1 MNLLRSFFVN
11 IITGKGGDSLV
22 LAFVRVV
29 TILIGIAIT
38 SILSHG
44 LDLNT
49 YGIYS
54 QGNLLVSTLTS
65 ISILGFTDG
74 TNYFY
79 NKRISEEKKI
89 QYINTLFS
97 IQLIIGL
104 VLAIS
109 VIFFQ
114 DLIFFY
120 FKSDAIQPFLIY
132 ICLRPML
139 NNFLPMLQVLYVS
152 NGKAKIIAARNFLIS
167 VAKVVGVII
176 TVYVTYDLASI
187 FAVLFLMDLISVV
200 YFWID
205 FSRYDF
211 LIKPWKL
218 SMRLLG
224 EIFSFCLPMG
234 VYIMLNSL
242 CRECDKLVISRLGNS
257 EELAIYSNS
266 ALPLPIDLIVS
277 SVLTIIIPVITRL
290 YNAGNY
296 QGANEAFKSYL
307 SIGYLS
313 TFILGGA
320 CILLSKELILFLY
333 GDKYLDGLPV
343 FVIYLFV
350 DILKF
355 ANVSL
360 IMSISGKSKVL
371 VKLSLA
377 LLCSNI
383 VLNVVG
389 YYIMGMVGPAIS
401 TLIVTLFSV
410 VFLLVYGAKELHTS
424 ILKLFDLRIFF
435 IFVFKMALVF
445 ALCVIFKSVLSIFSL
460 PNFAVICSLGVI
472 FISISFF
479 ANRKHILKT
488 FFSINRMEG

>member
-1 MNLLRSFFVN
+1 MIYSF
-11 IITGKGGDSLV
+11 TR
-22 LAFVRVV
+22 LA
-29 TILIGIAIT
+29 TTLIGIITT

-44 LDLNT
+44 LSLSD
-49 YGIYS
+49 YGVYS
-54 QGNLLVSTLTS
+54 QGNLVVSVLTS
-65 ISILGFTDG
+65 ISILGFSDG

-79 NKRISEEKKI
+79 NKRVSEDKKI
-89 QYINTLFS
+89 QYINSLFS
-97 IQLIIGL
+97 TQLIIGL
-104 VLAIS
+104 VLAAA
-109 VIFFQ
+109 VIIFQ
-114 DLIFFY
+114 DSIFFY

-152 NGKAKIIAARNFLIS
+152 NGKAKIIAVRNFLIS
-167 VAKVVGVII
+167 VVKVVGVII
-176 TVYVTYDLASI
+176 TVYVTRDLATI
-187 FAVLFLMDLISVV
+187 FTIIFLMDLISVV

-205 FSRYDF
+205 FGRYDF

-218 SMRLLG
+218 SIPLLR

-234 VYIMLNSL
+234 VYVMLNSL

-266 ALPLPIDLIVS
+266 ALPLPVDLIVS
-277 SVLTIIIPVITRL
+277 SVLTILIPVITRL

-296 QGANEAFKSYL
+296 QGASGAFKSYL

-410 VFLLVYGAKELHTS
+410 VFLLVYGAKELHTA

>member
-1 MNLLRSFFVN
+1 MIKKIFSYLKGYSGDALIYSF
-11 IITGKGGDSLV
+11 TR
-22 LAFVRVV
+22 LA
-29 TILIGIAIT
+29 TTLIGIITT

-44 LDLNT
+44 LSLSD
-49 YGIYS
+49 YGVYS
-54 QGNLLVSTLTS
+54 QGNLVVSVLTS
-65 ISILGFTDG
+65 ISILGFSDG

-79 NKRISEEKKI
+79 NKRVSEDKKI
-89 QYINTLFS
+89 QYINSLFS
-97 IQLIIGL
+97 TQLIIGL
-104 VLAIS
+104 VLAAA
-109 VIFFQ
+109 VIIFQ
-114 DLIFFY
+114 DSIFFY

-152 NGKAKIIAARNFLIS
+152 NGKAKIIAVRNFLIS
-167 VAKVVGVII
+167 VVKVVGVII
-176 TVYVTYDLASI
+176 TVYVTRDLATI
-187 FAVLFLMDLISVV
+187 FTIIFLMDLISVV

-205 FSRYDF
+205 FGRYDF

-218 SMRLLG
+218 SIPLLR

-234 VYIMLNSL
+234 VYVMLNSL

-266 ALPLPIDLIVS
+266 ALPLPVDLIVS
-277 SVLTIIIPVITRL
+277 SVLTILIPVITRL

-296 QGANEAFKSYL
+296 QGASGAFKSYL

-424 ILKLFDLRIFF
+424 ILKLFDLRTFF
-435 IFVFKMALVF
+435 PFVFKMALVF
-445 ALCVIFKSVLSIFSL
+445 ALCVIFKSVLAIFSL
-460 PNFAVICSLGVI
+460 PNFAVICLLGVI
-472 FISISFF
+472 FVSISFF
-479 ANRKHILKT
+479 ANRKQILKT

>member
-1 MNLLRSFFVN
+1 MKLKASFTD
-11 IITGKGGDSLV
+11 IIKGKGGDSLV
-22 LAFVRVV
+22 LAFVRIV
-29 TILIGIAIT
+29 TTLIGIATT

-44 LDLNT
+44 LDLST
-49 YGIYS
+49 YGTYS
-54 QGNLLVSTLTS
+54 QGNLLISALTS

-79 NKRISEEKKI
+79 NKQVAEKKKI
-89 QYINTLFS
+89 QYVNTLFA
-97 IQLIIGL
+97 IQLVIGV
-104 VLAIS
+104 VLAAF
-109 VIFFQ
+109 VIIFQ
-114 DLIFFY
+114 DFIFLY
-120 FKSDAIQPFLIY
+120 FKSRAIHAFLIY
-132 ICLRPML
+132 ICFRPML
-139 NNFLPMLQVLYVS
+139 NNFLPMLQVLYIS
-152 NGKAKIIAARNFLIS
+152 NGKTKIIAVRNFIIS
-167 VAKVVGVII
+167 VVKVVGVII
-176 TVYVTYDLASI
+176 TVYVTHDLATI
-187 FAVLFLMDLISVV
+187 FAILLFMDLISVV

-218 SMRLLG
+218 RVPLLR

-234 VYIMLNSL
+234 VYVMLNSL
-242 CRECDKLVISRLGNS
+242 CRECDKLVISRMGNA

-266 ALPLPIDLIVS
+266 SLPLPVDLIVS
-277 SVLTIIIPVITRL
+277 SVLTIITPVITRL
-290 YNAGNY
+290 YNSQNYAG
-296 QGANEAFKSYL
+296 ATSAFKNYL
-307 SIGYLS
+307 AIGYLS
-313 TFILGGA
+313 TSILGGA

-350 DILKF
+350 DIFKF

-389 YYIMGMVGPAIS
+389 YYIMGVVGPAVS

-410 VFLLVYGAKELHTS
+410 FFLLTYGAKELHAS
-424 ILKLFDLRIFF
+424 ISKLFDQRLFLV
-435 IFVFKMALVF
+435 FVFKLVIVF
-445 ALCVIFKSVLSIFSL
+445 VLCVFFKSILEDFGL
-460 PNFAVICSLGVI
+460 PNFMLICLLGIV
-472 FISISFF
+472 FILLSFF
-479 ANRKHILKT
+479 VNRKQILDT
-488 FFSINRMEG
+488 FLNINHMEG

>member
-1 MNLLRSFFVN
+1 
-11 IITGKGGDSLV
+11 
-22 LAFVRVV
+22 
-29 TILIGIAIT
+29 
-38 SILSHG
+38 
-44 LDLNT
+44 
-49 YGIYS
+49 
-54 QGNLLVSTLTS
+54 
-65 ISILGFTDG
+65 
-74 TNYFY
+74 
-79 NKRISEEKKI
+79 
-89 QYINTLFS
+89 
-97 IQLIIGL
+97 
-104 VLAIS
+104 
-109 VIFFQ
+109 
-114 DLIFFY
+114 
-120 FKSDAIQPFLIY
+120 
-132 ICLRPML
+132 
-139 NNFLPMLQVLYVS
+139 
-152 NGKAKIIAARNFLIS
+152 
-167 VAKVVGVII
+167 
-176 TVYVTYDLASI
+176 
-187 FAVLFLMDLISVV
+187 
-200 YFWID
+200 
-205 FSRYDF
+205 
-211 LIKPWKL
+211 
-218 SMRLLG
+218 
-224 EIFSFCLPMG
+224 
-234 VYIMLNSL
+234 MLNSL

-266 ALPLPIDLIVS
+266 ALPLPVDLIVS
-277 SVLTIIIPVITRL
+277 SVLTILIPVITRL

-296 QGANEAFKSYL
+296 QGASGAFKSYL

-313 TFILGGA
+313 TFILGRA

-424 ILKLFDLRIFF
+424 ILKLFDLHIFF